1 MPLLLYHIHKHG
13 WLSYHTHIHRHGTPT
28 TTTYTNMPTSTYN
41 HTEPCHFTTAPQI
54 SMVPHTYH
62 CTQAWSLPHYHTCMA
77 FFTHWNHKHY
87 TPTTPTHTARD
98 SHNTIHKHSSFTILL
113 FTVIPSLAYGQTGL
127 SKRPFLHIF
136 CMFSRHSSFSLIVW
150 STPIFVHVAACW
162 PPSPS
167 YCPLVFCSVFLTLK
181 LFCAPETKLFYPRNL
196 QKTCW

>member
-1 MPLLLYHIHKHG
+1 MFSEFFPTALRAVLKVTVFYHFAETLATPSDYHG
-13 WLSYHTHIHRHGTPT
+13 V
-28 TTTYTNMPTSTYN
+28 
-41 HTEPCHFTTAPQI
+41 I
-54 SMVPHTYH
+54 SLDRRIYIYICYIMSIIYICIHTYK
-62 CTQAWSLPHYHTCMA
+62 QASHPQQSSALVEVHTFC
-77 FFTHWNHKHY
+77 WLC
-87 TPTTPTHTARD
+87 
-98 SHNTIHKHSSFTILL
+98 SSGSDH
-113 FTVIPSLAYGQTGL
+113 VIPSLAYGQTGL